1 VKTVRRLIDVL
12 YLKVYQKHYFV
23 VKRKWDTMDAQV
35 DVQANRPEFS
45 INLTRVGV
53 TNVKKLIKVTRRDK
67 RPIILVSEFDL
78 FVDLPSDRKGANL
91 SRNFEV
97 MDEALEEALNA
108 PVYEIEQF
116 CGDVA
121 EKLLDR
127 HEYAS
132 RAEVRMRS
140 EYMVKRETPSTGIT
154 TQEITNIFAET
165 TTYRTA
171 DKQHKTRRMIGAEV
185 VGMTA
190 CPCAQEHVRELV
202 EMRLNEL
209 NISPADI
216 EAFLRDIPLATHN
229 QRGRGTI
236 AIEVGTGYE
245 VPLDTIIEIVE
256 QSMSSRIYELL
267 KRTDEAVVVET
278 AHKNPMFV
286 EDCVRVMAHKVVEAF
301 PYLPDDSII
310 TIKQLNE
317 ESIHRHN
324 AFAERVASLE
334 ELRQELELEHGVEAK
349 AFCET

>member
-1 VKTVRRLIDVL
+1 
-12 YLKVYQKHYFV
+12 
-23 VKRKWDTMDAQV
+23 MDAQV

-67 RPIILVSEFDL
+67 RPVILVSEFDL

-97 MDEALEEALNA
+97 MDEALEDALNA

-165 TTYRTA
+165 TTYRTN
-171 DKQHKTRRMIGAEV
+171 DKHRTRRMIGAEV

-190 CPCAQEHVRELV
+190 CPCAQEHTREQT
-202 EMRLNEL
+202 EMRLKEL
-209 NISPADI
+209 NVAPADI

-256 QSMSSRIYELL
+256 ESMSSKIYELL

-278 AHKNPMFV
+278 AHKNPKFV

-301 PYLPDDSII
+301 PYLPDDSIV

-334 ELRQELELEHGVEAK
+334 ELRQELALEQEVEAK

>member
-1 VKTVRRLIDVL
+1 M
-12 YLKVYQKHYFV
+12 
-23 VKRKWDTMDAQV
+23 MDLQV

-53 TNVKKLIKVTRRDK
+53 SNVKKLIKVTRRDK

-97 MDEALEEALNA
+97 MDQALEDALNA

-121 EKLLDR
+121 EKLLER

-132 RAEVRMRS
+132 RAEVRMQS
-140 EYMVKRETPSTGIT
+140 EYMVRRQTPSTGTT

-165 TTYRTA
+165 TTFRT
-171 DKQHKTRRMIGAEV
+171 DDQQHKTRRMIGAEV

-202 EMRLNEL
+202 EMRLREL
-209 NISPADI
+209 KVSQADI
-216 EAFLRDIPLATHN
+216 DAFLRDIPLATHN

-236 AIEVGTGYE
+236 SIEVGSGYE

-256 QSMSSRIYELL
+256 DSMSSKIYELL

-278 AHKNPMFV
+278 AHKNPKFV
-286 EDCVRVMAHKVVEAF
+286 EDCVRVMAHRVVEAF
-301 PYLPDDSII
+301 PYLPDDSVV
-310 TIKQLNE
+310 TVKQVNE

-324 AFAERVASLE
+324 AFAERVATLG
-334 ELRQELELEHGVEAK
+334 ELRQELAIEHEIEVK

>member
-1 VKTVRRLIDVL
+1 
-12 YLKVYQKHYFV
+12 
-23 VKRKWDTMDAQV
+23 MDLQV

-78 FVDLPSDRKGANL
+78 FVDLPSNRKGANL

-121 EKLLDR
+121 EKLLER

-140 EYMVKRETPSTGIT
+140 QYMVRRQTPSTGIT
-154 TQEITNIFAET
+154 TQEITSIFAET
-165 TTYRTA
+165 TTFRTD

-190 CPCAQEHVRELV
+190 CPCAQEHVRELA
-202 EMRLNEL
+202 EMRLKEL
-209 NISPADI
+209 DVAQAGID
-216 EAFLRDIPLATHN
+216 AFLRDIPLATHN

-236 AIEVGTGYE
+236 SIEVGTGYE

-256 QSMSSRIYELL
+256 DSMSSKIYELL

-278 AHKNPMFV
+278 AHKNPKFV

-301 PYLPDDSII
+301 PYLPDDSIV
-310 TIKQLNE
+310 TIKQVNE

-324 AFAERVASLE
+324 AFAERVATLG
-334 ELRQELELEHGVEAK
+334 ELRQELAIEHEIEVK
-349 AFCET
+349 AFCQT

>member
-1 VKTVRRLIDVL
+1 
-12 YLKVYQKHYFV
+12 
-23 VKRKWDTMDAQV
+23 
-35 DVQANRPEFS
+35 
-45 INLTRVGV
+45 
-53 TNVKKLIKVTRRDK
+53 
-67 RPIILVSEFDL
+67 
-78 FVDLPSDRKGANL
+78 
-91 SRNFEV
+91 
-97 MDEALEEALNA
+97 MDEALEDALNA

-140 EYMVKRETPSTGIT
+140 EYMVKRETPSTGIA

-165 TTYRTA
+165 TTYRTN
-171 DKQHKTRRMIGAEV
+171 DKQHRTRRMIGAEV

-190 CPCAQEHVRELV
+190 CPCAQEHTREQA
-202 EMRLNEL
+202 EMRLKEL
-209 NISPADI
+209 NVAPADI
-216 EAFLRDIPLATHN
+216 EAFLRDIRSQLTTTRARDHRH
-229 QRGRGTI
+229 RGRHRLRG
-236 AIEVGTGYE
+236 AARHDHRDRRE
-245 VPLDTIIEIVE
+245 
-256 QSMSSRIYELL
+256 SMSSKIYELL

-278 AHKNPMFV
+278 AHKNPKFV

-301 PYLPDDSII
+301 PYLPNDSIV

-334 ELRQELELEHGVEAK
+334 ELRQELALEQEVEAR

>member
-1 VKTVRRLIDVL
+1 
-12 YLKVYQKHYFV
+12 
-23 VKRKWDTMDAQV
+23 MDLQV

-78 FVDLPSDRKGANL
+78 FVDLPSNRKGANL

-97 MDEALEEALNA
+97 MDEALEDALNA

-121 EKLLDR
+121 EKLLER

-140 EYMVKRETPSTGIT
+140 QYMVRRQTPSTGIT
-154 TQEITNIFAET
+154 TQEITSIFAET
-165 TTYRTA
+165 TTFRTD

-190 CPCAQEHVRELV
+190 CPCAQEHVRELA
-202 EMRLNEL
+202 EMRLKEL
-209 NISPADI
+209 DVAQAGID
-216 EAFLRDIPLATHN
+216 AFLRDIPLATHN

-236 AIEVGTGYE
+236 SIEVGTGYE

-256 QSMSSRIYELL
+256 DSMSSKIYELL

-278 AHKNPMFV
+278 AHKNPKFV

-301 PYLPDDSII
+301 PYLPDDSIV
-310 TIKQLNE
+310 TIKQVNE

-324 AFAERVASLE
+324 AFAERVATLG
-334 ELRQELELEHGVEAK
+334 ELRQELAIEHEIEVK
-349 AFCET
+349 AFCQT

>member
-1 VKTVRRLIDVL
+1 MDV
-12 YLKVYQKHYFV
+12 
-23 VKRKWDTMDAQV
+23 QV

-97 MDEALEEALNA
+97 MDQALEDALNA

-121 EKLLDR
+121 EKLLER

-132 RAEVRMRS
+132 RAEVRMQS
-140 EYMVKRETPSTGIT
+140 EYMVRRQTPSTGTT

-165 TTYRTA
+165 TTFRT
-171 DKQHKTRRMIGAEV
+171 DDQRHKTRRMIGAEV

-190 CPCAQEHVRELV
+190 CPCAQEHVRELA
-202 EMRLNEL
+202 EMRLKEL
-209 NISPADI
+209 NVPQVDVD
-216 EAFLRDIPLATHN
+216 AFLRDIPLATHN

-236 AIEVGTGYE
+236 SIEVGTGYE
-245 VPLDTIIEIVE
+245 VPLDTIIEIIE
-256 QSMSSRIYELL
+256 DSMSSRIYELL

-278 AHKNPMFV
+278 AHKSPKFV

-301 PYLPDDSII
+301 PYLPDDSIV
-310 TIKQLNE
+310 TIKQVNE

-324 AFAERVASLE
+324 AFAERVATLG
-334 ELRQELELEHGVEAK
+334 ELRQELAIEHEVEIK
-349 AFCET
+349 AFCQT

>member
-1 VKTVRRLIDVL
+1 
-12 YLKVYQKHYFV
+12 
-23 VKRKWDTMDAQV
+23 MDAQV

-67 RPIILVSEFDL
+67 RPVILVSEFDL

-97 MDEALEEALNA
+97 MDEALEDALNA

-140 EYMVKRETPSTGIT
+140 EYMVKRETPSTGIA

-165 TTYRTA
+165 TTYRTN
-171 DKQHKTRRMIGAEV
+171 DKQHRTRRMIGAEV

-190 CPCAQEHVRELV
+190 CPCAQEHTREQA
-202 EMRLNEL
+202 EMRLKEL
-209 NISPADI
+209 NVAPADI

-256 QSMSSRIYELL
+256 ESMSSKIYELL

-278 AHKNPMFV
+278 LTRTPNLWRTA
-286 EDCVRVMAHKVVEAF
+286 C
-301 PYLPDDSII
+301 
-310 TIKQLNE
+310 
-317 ESIHRHN
+317 ESWHT
-324 AFAERVASLE
+324 
-334 ELRQELELEHGVEAK
+334 K
-349 AFCET
+349 

>member
-1 VKTVRRLIDVL
+1 
-12 YLKVYQKHYFV
+12 
-23 VKRKWDTMDAQV
+23 
-35 DVQANRPEFS
+35 
-45 INLTRVGV
+45 
-53 TNVKKLIKVTRRDK
+53 
-67 RPIILVSEFDL
+67 
-78 FVDLPSDRKGANL
+78 
-91 SRNFEV
+91 
-97 MDEALEEALNA
+97 MDEALEDALNA

-165 TTYRTA
+165 TTYRTN
-171 DKQHKTRRMIGAEV
+171 DKHRTRRMIGAEV

-190 CPCAQEHVRELV
+190 CPCAQEHTREQA
-202 EMRLNEL
+202 EMRLKEL
-209 NISPADI
+209 NVAPADI

-256 QSMSSRIYELL
+256 ESMSSKIYELL

-278 AHKNPMFV
+278 AHKNPKFV

-334 ELRQELELEHGVEAK
+334 ELRQELALEQEVEVK

>member
-1 VKTVRRLIDVL
+1 MMDV
-12 YLKVYQKHYFV
+12 
-23 VKRKWDTMDAQV
+23 QV

-78 FVDLPSDRKGANL
+78 FVDLPPNRKGANL

-97 MDEALEEALNA
+97 MDEALEDALNA
-108 PVYEIEQF
+108 PIYEIEQF

-140 EYMVKRETPSTGIT
+140 EYMIKRETPSTGIT

-165 TTYRTA
+165 TTYRTS
-171 DKQHKTRRMIGAEV
+171 DNKHKTRRMIGAEV

-202 EMRLNEL
+202 EMRLREL
-209 NISPADI
+209 NVAPRDI

-236 AIEVGTGYE
+236 SIEVGTGYE

-256 QSMSSRIYELL
+256 DSMSSKIFELL

-278 AHKNPMFV
+278 AHKSPKFV
-286 EDCVRVMAHKVVEAF
+286 EDCVRVMAHRVIEAF

-324 AFAERVASLE
+324 AFAERVASLG
-334 ELRQELELEHGVEAK
+334 ELRGELALEHEVEAK
-349 AFCET
+349 ATCET

>member
-1 VKTVRRLIDVL
+1 
-12 YLKVYQKHYFV
+12 
-23 VKRKWDTMDAQV
+23 MDLQV

-78 FVDLPSDRKGANL
+78 FVDLPSERKGANL

-121 EKLLDR
+121 EKLLER

-140 EYMVKRETPSTGIT
+140 QYMVRRQTPSTGIT
-154 TQEITNIFAET
+154 TQEITSIFAET
-165 TTYRTA
+165 TTFRTD

-190 CPCAQEHVRELV
+190 CPCAQEHVRELA
-202 EMRLNEL
+202 EMRLKEL
-209 NISPADI
+209 DVAQAGID
-216 EAFLRDIPLATHN
+216 AFLRDIPLATHN

-236 AIEVGTGYE
+236 SIEVGTGYE

-256 QSMSSRIYELL
+256 DSMSSKIYELL

-278 AHKNPMFV
+278 AHKNPKFV

-301 PYLPDDSII
+301 PYLPDDSIV
-310 TIKQLNE
+310 TIKQVNE

-324 AFAERVASLE
+324 AFAERVATLG
-334 ELRQELELEHGVEAK
+334 ELRQELAIEHEIEVK
-349 AFCET
+349 AFCQT

>member
-1 VKTVRRLIDVL
+1 M
-12 YLKVYQKHYFV
+12 
-23 VKRKWDTMDAQV
+23 MDLQV

-97 MDEALEEALNA
+97 MDEALEDALNA

-140 EYMVKRETPSTGIT
+140 EYMVRRQTPSTGIT

-165 TTYRTA
+165 TTFRT
-171 DKQHKTRRMIGAEV
+171 DDQQHKTRRMIGAEV

-202 EMRLNEL
+202 EMRLKEL
-209 NISPADI
+209 DVAQAGID
-216 EAFLRDIPLATHN
+216 AFLRDIPLATHN

-236 AIEVGTGYE
+236 SIEVGTGYE

-256 QSMSSRIYELL
+256 ESMSSKIYELL

-278 AHKNPMFV
+278 AHKNPKFV

-301 PYLPDDSII
+301 PYLPDDSIV
-310 TIKQLNE
+310 TIKQVNE

-324 AFAERVASLE
+324 AFAERVATLE
-334 ELRQELELEHGVEAK
+334 ELRQELAIEHEAEIK

>member
-1 VKTVRRLIDVL
+1 M
-12 YLKVYQKHYFV
+12 
-23 VKRKWDTMDAQV
+23 MDLQV

-53 TNVKKLIKVTRRDK
+53 TDVKKLIKVTRRDK

-97 MDEALEEALNA
+97 MDQALEDALNA

-140 EYMVKRETPSTGIT
+140 QYMVKRQTPSTGIT

-165 TTYRTA
+165 TTYRTD
-171 DKQHKTRRMIGAEV
+171 DKRHKTRRMIGAEV

-202 EMRLNEL
+202 EMRLKEL
-209 NISPADI
+209 NISQANID
-216 EAFLRDIPLATHN
+216 AFLRDIPLATHN

-236 AIEVGTGYE
+236 SIEVGTGYE

-256 QSMSSRIYELL
+256 ESMSSKIYELL

-278 AHKNPMFV
+278 AHKSPKFV

-301 PYLPDDSII
+301 PYLPDDSIV
-310 TIKQLNE
+310 TIKQVNE

-324 AFAERVASLE
+324 AFAERVATFG
-334 ELRQELELEHGVEAK
+334 ELRQELAIEHEVEVK
-349 AFCET
+349 AFCQT

>member
-1 VKTVRRLIDVL
+1 
-12 YLKVYQKHYFV
+12 
-23 VKRKWDTMDAQV
+23 
-35 DVQANRPEFS
+35 
-45 INLTRVGV
+45 
-53 TNVKKLIKVTRRDK
+53 
-67 RPIILVSEFDL
+67 
-78 FVDLPSDRKGANL
+78 
-91 SRNFEV
+91 
-97 MDEALEEALNA
+97 
-108 PVYEIEQF
+108 
-116 CGDVA
+116 
-121 EKLLDR
+121 
-127 HEYAS
+127 
-132 RAEVRMRS
+132 
-140 EYMVKRETPSTGIT
+140 
-154 TQEITNIFAET
+154 
-165 TTYRTA
+165 
-171 DKQHKTRRMIGAEV
+171 MIGAEV

-202 EMRLNEL
+202 EMRLREL
-209 NISPADI
+209 NIAPADI

-236 AIEVGTGYE
+236 SIEVGTGYE

-278 AHKNPMFV
+278 AHKNPKFV

-301 PYLPDDSII
+301 PYLPDDSIV

-334 ELRQELELEHGVEAK
+334 ELRQELELEHEVEVK

>member
-1 VKTVRRLIDVL
+1 LLKRKREEALCAGLKTVRLLTDVL

-23 VKRKWDTMDAQV
+23 VKRKGGIMDAQV

-97 MDEALEEALNA
+97 MDEALDEALNA

-154 TQEITNIFAET
+154 TQEIAEIFAET
-165 TTYRTA
+165 TTYRTG
-171 DKQHKTRRMIGAEV
+171 DKKHKTRLMIGAEV

-190 CPCAQEHVRELV
+190 CPCAMEVVRKL
-202 EMRLNEL
+202 
-209 NISPADI
+209 
-216 EAFLRDIPLATHN
+216 EARDKTCSAPTHN
-229 QRGRGTI
+229 QRNIGTLMIEVPRGT
-236 AIEVGTGYE
+236 EV
-245 VPLDTIIEIVE
+245 VDADDLIDIVE
-256 QSMSSRIYELL
+256 KSFSSPTYSIL
-267 KRTDEAVVVET
+267 KRKEEAELVLK
-278 AHKNPMFV
+278 AHTKPKFV
-286 EDCVRVMAHKVVEAF
+286 EDVVRDILSSVLKR
-301 PYLPDDSII
+301 YRDLPDEVLVIARSES
-310 TIKQLNE
+310 E
-317 ESIHRHN
+317 ESIHKHN
-324 AFAERVASLE
+324 AFAERVTSLGD
-334 ELRQELELEHGVEAK
+334 LRK
-349 AFCET
+349 